1 MAVEYVTKAEFARRQ
16 GISPSRVT
24 RLCKSII
31 KKALVE
37 KDGKE
42 VLHYKK
48 AVKLYEAG
56 SDPNFTKGSPQI
68 KNVGDGGGNGDG
80 SKTSDSFLTWRT
92 HNERYKAAASKL
104 KYEREKGEYVAR
116 KKVQQENFSI
126 ARILR
131 DSIMNMPG
139 RCAAMVA
146 AKSKKKEKEIYQIL
160 MFEVRRSLED
170 CIKDLKIIGGGK

>member
-1 MAVEYVTKAEFARRQ
+1 MAVELVTKSEFARRQ

-24 RLCKSII
+24 HLCKSII
-31 KKALVE
+31 NKALVN
-37 KDGKE
+37 KGGKE
-42 VLHYKK
+42 VLNYKK

-56 SDPNFTKGSPQI
+56 SDPNFIKGSPQI
-68 KNVGDGGGNGDG
+68 KNAGDGGGNGQG
-80 SKTSDSFLTWRT
+80 STGDSFLTWRT

-104 KYEREKGEYVAR
+104 KYEREKGEYVER
-116 KKVQQENFSI
+116 KKVYQENFSI

-131 DSIMNMPG
+131 DSLMNMPG

-160 MFEVRRSLED
+160 MFEVRRSIED